1 MVFAWLFITAGHKV
15 QIVTRST
22 SNPTLPLPSPLHPF
36 LFQEGLGLYSDVAA
50 CFLLALADVCQVKLI
65 ARLESGKARSTL
77 SPSRVCV
84 LMTRRLLCCTA
95 YKQSYFVSA
104 SDTLISLWRPATET
118 SLVVHVSTSC
128 GTWWPHVSFTLS
140 YTHTYLDTLTW
151 GNGVP
156 QLRSQMDR
164 PQDRRTIWK
173 GWEKK

>member
-1 MVFAWLFITAGHKV
+1 MTW
-15 QIVTRST
+15 
-22 SNPTLPLPSPLHPF
+22 LPLFSSCSGWCLPG
-36 LFQEGLGLYSDVAA
+36 Q
-50 CFLLALADVCQVKLI
+50 ADSTCLD
-65 ARLESGKARSTL
+65 SGKARSTL

-84 LMTRRLLCCTA
+84 LMKRRLLCCTA
-95 YKQSYFVSA
+95 YKQSYLVSA

-140 YTHTYLDTLTW
+140 YIHTYLDTLTW

-156 QLRSQMDR
+156 QLRSQLDR

-173 GWEKK
+173 GREKKKTGTTLNSLVICGVQSVHSLQK